1 MRHRDIKLGI
11 IMMAFSLFLL
21 IWLIPTKVEI
31 FALGTFAEASLGP
44 RSFPYM
50 VAGVIGA
57 IGMLIAINAYR
68 KAGIYTEAPPLTMHG
83 NIRVLSV
90 IFASVLYLWLITLFG
105 YMVPTFAATIG
116 FMLLFGERRWWLM
129 LTIAA
134 VTAVGL
140 YVIFGK
146 VFHMLMPHGVIDL
159 FYDL

>member
-1 MRHRDIKLGI
+1 
-11 IMMAFSLFLL
+11 
-21 IWLIPTKVEI
+21 
-31 FALGTFAEASLGP
+31 
-44 RSFPYM
+44 M

-90 IFASVLYLWLITLFG
+90 IVASVLYLWLITLFG

-116 FMLLFGERRWWLM
+116 FMLLFGERHWWLM

-134 VTAVGL
+134 ITAVGL

-146 VFHMLMPHGVIDL
+146 VFHMLMPHGMIDL